1 VGTSPESIDI
11 AEDRGEFGAL
21 LERANL
27 RAPEFGLA
35 YSYADAVG
43 IAERVGYPVLVR
55 PSYVLGGRGMEI
67 VYDNQALE
75 SYISRATEIS
85 PDHPVLVDR
94 FLDHATELDVDAL
107 FDGEELFLAGVMEH
121 IEEAGIHSGDS
132 ACVLPP
138 VDLSASALSEIRLA
152 TEKIAR
158 GIGVLGLVNI
168 QFAVEAGTLFVLE
181 ANPRASR
188 TVPFVSKAIGVPL
201 AKAAAQISLG
211 KKISQLR
218 TEGVLP
224 TQGDGVARGI
234 SVKEAVLP
242 WNRFR
247 KRDGSGVDALLGP
260 EMRSTGEV
268 MGRDTTFGRAFSK
281 SQSAASGALPNSGSI
296 FVSFADRDKVQGI
309 LGAKKLAEAG
319 YELYATSGTARAL
332 AEKGIE
338 VQNVRKFSEGKGP
351 QGEKTALDLIESG
364 IVSLVVNTP
373 FGSGPREDGW
383 RIRTSAVA
391 RGIPIITTISGL
403 NAAAEAMVAQRQGG
417 FTVTSLQEW
426 LK

>member
-1 VGTSPESIDI
+1 
-11 AEDRGEFGAL
+11 
-21 LERANL
+21 
-27 RAPEFGLA
+27 
-35 YSYADAVG
+35 
-43 IAERVGYPVLVR
+43 
-55 PSYVLGGRGMEI
+55 
-67 VYDNQALE
+67 
-75 SYISRATEIS
+75 
-85 PDHPVLVDR
+85 
-94 FLDHATELDVDAL
+94 
-107 FDGEELFLAGVMEH
+107 
-121 IEEAGIHSGDS
+121 
-132 ACVLPP
+132 
-138 VDLSASALSEIRLA
+138 VDLSLDAMREIREA

-158 GIGVLGLVNI
+158 GVGVRGLVNI
-168 QFAVEAGTLFVLE
+168 QFAIEEGKLFVLE

-211 KKISQLR
+211 KSISGLR
-218 TEGVLP
+218 NEGLLP
-224 TQGDGVARGI
+224 NQGDGVARGI

-268 MGRDTTFGRAFSK
+268 MGRDSTFGRAFSK

-296 FVSFADRDKVQGI
+296 FVSFADRDKAIGI
-309 LGAKKLAEAG
+309 AGAKKLFDAG
-319 YELYATSGTARAL
+319 YQLFATAGTARAL
-332 AEKGIE
+332 QAEGID
-338 VQNVRKFSEGKGP
+338 VVHVRKFSEGKGP
-351 QGEKTALDLIESG
+351 NGENTALDLIESG
-364 IVSLVVNTP
+364 SVGLVVNTP

-403 NAAAEAMVAQRQGG
+403 HAAAEAMVAQRAAN

-426 LK
+426 LG